1 MIIYLK
7 KYLLPILFILIIVPE
22 SHSKVVVFDHV
33 TTVQTPINIRV
44 LTRDGFFSAGGR
56 IVDIYLENNLLK
68 KILTGG
74 DGYGYLKYTPHEA
87 GLKKITARSN
97 TDSASGLI
105 LVMNENEKAII
116 IEIEGA
122 FRDTVFSDEIK
133 ESSRKAVNILSENY
147 KIIYLS
153 RFLGKGLTR
162 SWLEKQNFP
171 ESVILRWRGPK
182 TLENLK
188 KNGVQ
193 LHAIIG
199 SSVVI
204 STVTE
209 QIDKRFSFEK
219 TNDGKTVKDWDEIL
233 KLLVKSPLSHPNEND
248 SSDEGE

>member
-22 SHSKVVVFDHV
+22 SHSKVVVFDQV

-56 IVDIYLENNLLK
+56 MVDIYLDNNPLK

-74 DGYGYLKYTPHEA
+74 DGYGYLKYTPREA
-87 GLKKITARSN
+87 GLKTITARSN

-133 ESSRKAVNILSENY
+133 ESSRKAVNSLS
-147 KIIYLS
+147 
-153 RFLGKGLTR
+153 
-162 SWLEKQNFP
+162 
-171 ESVILRWRGPK
+171 
-182 TLENLK
+182 
-188 KNGVQ
+188 
-193 LHAIIG
+193 
-199 SSVVI
+199 
-204 STVTE
+204 
-209 QIDKRFSFEK
+209 
-219 TNDGKTVKDWDEIL
+219 
-233 KLLVKSPLSHPNEND
+233 
-248 SSDEGE
+248 

>member
-1 MIIYLK
+1 
-7 KYLLPILFILIIVPE
+7 
-22 SHSKVVVFDHV
+22 
-33 TTVQTPINIRV
+33 
-44 LTRDGFFSAGGR
+44 
-56 IVDIYLENNLLK
+56 
-68 KILTGG
+68 
-74 DGYGYLKYTPHEA
+74 
-87 GLKKITARSN
+87 
-97 TDSASGLI
+97 
-105 LVMNENEKAII
+105 VMNENEKAII

-133 ESSRKAVNILSENY
+133 ESSRKAVKSLSENY

-153 RFLGKGLTR
+153 RFLGKGITGG
-162 SWLEKQNFP
+162 WLEKQNFP
-171 ESVILRWRGPK
+171 KSVILRWRGPK

-233 KLLVKSPLSHPNEND
+233 KLLVKSPRSQPNEND
-248 SSDEGE
+248 SSDESE